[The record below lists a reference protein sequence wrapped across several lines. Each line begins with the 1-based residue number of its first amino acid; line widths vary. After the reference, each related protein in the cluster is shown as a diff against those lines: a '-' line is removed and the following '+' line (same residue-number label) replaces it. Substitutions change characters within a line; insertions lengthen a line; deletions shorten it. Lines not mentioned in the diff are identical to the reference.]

1 MLGAISNGKKETNR
15 TISDRFMDSKI
26 ADLRRNYTKGG
37 LQEEQLPEN
46 PITFFKQ
53 WFDEAL
59 KSEVMEPNA
68 MSLATVTTAGTPN
81 SRMVLLKGIEE
92 KSIQFYTN
100 YNSDKGQELE
110 ENPAAAVTFW
120 WPELE
125 RQVRIWGDVS
135 KLSDKESSLYF
146 QSRPRESQLGA
157 WASNQSS
164 DIDSRESLKKQFAK
178 FQEKF
183 EGKDIPKPEQ
193 WGGYEIEIN
202 KIEFWQ
208 GRPGRFHDRILY
220 AKESGTWN
228 RKRLQP

>member
-1 MLGAISNGKKETNR
+1 
-15 TISDRFMDSKI
+15 MDSKI

-37 LQEEQLPEN
+37 LQEEQLPKN
-46 PITFFKQ
+46 PIAFFKQ

-68 MSLATVTTAGTPN
+68 MSLATVTSDNTPN

-100 YNSDKGQELE
+100 YNSEKGRELDK
-110 ENPAAAVTFW
+110 NSSAVVTFW

-125 RQVRIWGDVS
+125 RQVRIWGDAS
-135 KLSDKESSLYF
+135 KLSDKESSSYF
-146 QSRPRESQLGA
+146 QSRPRESRLGA

-164 DIDSRESLKKQFAK
+164 EIDSRESLKKQFAK
-178 FQEKF
+178 VQEKF
-183 EGKDIPKPEQ
+183 EGKEIPKPEH

-208 GRPGRFHDRILY
+208 GRPGRYHDRIFY
-220 AKESGTWN
+220 VKESGAWN
-228 RKRLQP
+228 SKRLQP

>member
-1 MLGAISNGKKETNR
+1 
-15 TISDRFMDSKI
+15 MDSKI

-46 PITFFKQ
+46 PIPFFKQ

-68 MSLATVTTAGTPN
+68 MSLATVTSDGRPN

-92 KSIQFYTN
+92 TSIEFYTN
-100 YNSDKGQELE
+100 YSSDKGHELE
-110 ENPAAAVTFW
+110 ETPFVAVTFW

-125 RQVRIWGDVS
+125 RQVRIWGTAA
-135 KLSDKESSLYF
+135 KLSEKESETYF

-157 WASNQSS
+157 WASDQSS
-164 DIDSRESLKKQFAK
+164 EIDSRESLKKQFEK
-178 FQEKF
+178 VQEKF
-183 EGKDIPKPEQ
+183 EGKEISKPKH
-193 WGGYEIEIN
+193 WGGYEIEID

-208 GRPGRFHDRILY
+208 GRPGRYHDRIFY
-220 AKESGTWN
+220 TKKSGSWN

>member
-1 MLGAISNGKKETNR
+1 
-15 TISDRFMDSKI
+15 MDSKI

-125 RQVRIWGDVS
+125 RQVRIWGTAA
-135 KLSDKESSLYF
+135 KLSEKESDSYF

-157 WASNQSS
+157 WASDQSS
-164 DIDSRESLKKQFAK
+164 EIDSRESLKKQFEK
-178 FQEKF
+178 VQERF
-183 EGKDIPKPEQ
+183 EGKEIPKPKH
-193 WGGYEIEIN
+193 WGGYEIEID

-208 GRPGRFHDRILY
+208 GRPGRYHDRIFY
-220 AKESGTWN
+220 TKESGAWN